1 MYEDLTY
8 TINGCLFTVYN
19 MLGNIWNEEVY
30 EKALQ
35 TEVQSQGLKAERQ
48 KEYEVFY
55 FDKRVGYY
63 RLDLLIDDK
72 VIIELKAVPEIIPLH
87 QAQLI
92 SYLKG
97 YNKQVGILANFGGTS
112 MQHQTFPNRLEQKTP
127 LKDHFDYDKI
137 KLKEKA
143 KIKDLLF
150 MANRVLITLGVGYF
164 PQIYRRALY
173 HELKIASVNFGV
185 IKEVNATYRDKVLG
199 SRDVNFFL
207 LDDLLLSVVTV
218 KKLDGLILLKLRN
231 YIKHLG
237 CKRGLIFNFNST
249 VLDFRYFE
257 I

>member
-19 MLGNIWNEEVY
+19 TLGNIWNEEVY
-30 EKALQ
+30 EKAVQ
-35 TEVQSQGLKAERQ
+35 TEARSQGLKAERQ

-63 RLDLLIDDK
+63 RLDLLVDDK
-72 VIIELKAVPEIIPLH
+72 VIVELKAVPEITSLH

-97 YNKQVGILANFGGTS
+97 YNKQVGILANFGSTS
-112 MQHQTFPNRLEQKTP
+112 VQHQTFPNRLEQKTP

-137 KLKEKA
+137 KLKEKET
-143 KIKDLLF
+143 IKDLLF
-150 MANRVLITLGVGYF
+150 IANRVLITLGAGYF
-164 PQIYRRALY
+164 AQIYRRALY
-173 HELKIASVNFGV
+173 HELKMAGVNFGV
-185 IKEVNATYRDKVLG
+185 IKEVTANYRDKVVG

-218 KKLDGLILLKLRN
+218 KELNRLTLLKFRN

-237 CKRGLIFNFNST
+237 SKRGLIFNFNST